1 MCGYWYAYRLCVCVA
16 ALADVTVSA
25 IRDVIVNNHALG
37 GSAWGWGVGVE
48 SAHAAP
54 LAGCVKCLGSDVL
67 IMCSTCLLYC
77 AFPDLRFIT
86 NVYGGYK

>member
-1 MCGYWYAYRLCVCVA
+1 MGGGG
-16 ALADVTVSA
+16 LASN
-25 IRDVIVNNHALG
+25 RPMQ
-37 GSAWGWGVGVE
+37 
-48 SAHAAP
+48 P